1 MIFAFATLAFA
12 VTTWLAIVALA
23 TTCEDYGPRILAAL
37 SGNPPS
43 TLPAMTVRMRPR
55 YPSAAAVRL
64 PARPRL
70 RAAA

>member
-23 TTCEDYGPRILAAL
+23 TTCEDYGPSILAAL
-37 SGNPPS
+37 SGRPPS
-43 TLPAMTVRMRPR
+43 TVPAMTIRMRPR
-55 YPSAAAVRL
+55 YPFSGAVRTRVR
-64 PARPRL
+64 PAL